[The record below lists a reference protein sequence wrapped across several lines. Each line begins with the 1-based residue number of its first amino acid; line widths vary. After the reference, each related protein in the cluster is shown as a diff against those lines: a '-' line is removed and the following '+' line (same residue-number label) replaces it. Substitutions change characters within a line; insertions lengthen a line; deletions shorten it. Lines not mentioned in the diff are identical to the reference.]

1 MACEYPNDAPF
12 QEMAELKNRLEEAE
26 ETLRA
31 IGRGQVDAFVV
42 SGSDGD
48 QVFTLKDADHPY
60 RVLVE
65 TMNEGAATLSE
76 DGTILYGNRRLADLL
91 GVELKQLIGTKL
103 AWYLSPMQRPLLNA
117 LMAQP
122 APGCAS
128 DEIVLITEQG
138 RTVPVVLCCCPFE
151 VPGGHGV
158 SVVVTDLTLRKRTE
172 EIVASERLASSIIEQ
187 AGEAIVVCDERGI
200 VIRASRVAHELCGA
214 NPLLSPFNELF
225 PLRFLVTGQPFSIF
239 SPLQGD
245 CTRGAEVEFAS
256 PQNRPLK
263 LLLNATSLTDSLGAA
278 IGCVVTL
285 TDFTQRKTMEE
296 AIRRKNAV
304 LEGVSAVLRAA
315 LTAPD
320 ERELAQCCLEI
331 AQQLTQSAYGFIG
344 ELREDGF
351 RELAVSN
358 PGWDACSALDS
369 QGHRASACEF
379 KVHGIY
385 SRVIAEGRALHVN
398 DLLNHPSRIG
408 LPSGHPPLDSFL
420 GVPLFRNSRMI
431 GMIAVANRTGGYS
444 QSQQESLELLAPAV
458 VEAFLRKRTEED
470 LKKLN
475 ADLEYRVN
483 QRTAELREKDQL
495 LLLQS
500 RQAAMGEMIG
510 NIAHQWRH
518 PLNLLGLTV
527 QQFLLFYDLGH
538 FDRGFVSQSVSKAM
552 ELIEH
557 MSRTIDDFRNYFKP
571 DKVKVDFNVKD
582 TVTGTLSLIRGSLQ
596 TPRIDIELNADQD
609 LVIHG
614 YPNEFAQVLIN
625 LLINARD
632 ALAERQ
638 CPAPK
643 VTIDISRDGETTIVA
658 VADNAG
664 GVPEEIIDK
673 IFDPYFSTKGPQL
686 GTGVG
691 LFMSKSIIERNMGG
705 RLGVRNTETGAE
717 FRIEI

>member
-1 MACEYPNDAPF
+1 MVGELPNDALL
-12 QEMAELKNRLEEAE
+12 QEIAELKSRLEEAE

-42 SGSDGD
+42 SGADGD
-48 QVFTLKDADHPY
+48 QVFTLKGADHPY

-76 DGTILYGNRRLADLL
+76 DGTILYGNQRLADLL
-91 GVELKQLIGTKL
+91 GVQLKQLIGTKL
-103 AWYLSPMQRPLLNA
+103 AWYVTPMQRPLLNA
-117 LMAQP
+117 LLALP
-122 APGCAS
+122 LPGCATE
-128 DEIVLITEQG
+128 EIALITEQG
-138 RTVPVVLCCCPFE
+138 RSVPVILCCCPFE

-158 SVVVTDLTLRKRTE
+158 SVVVTDLTLQKRTG

-187 AGEAIVVCDERGI
+187 AGEAIVVCDERGM
-200 VIRASRVAHELCGA
+200 VIRASRVAHALCGE
-214 NPLLSPFNELF
+214 NPLLRPFNELF
-225 PLRFLVTGQPFSIF
+225 PLRFLVSGQPFSIF

-245 CTRGAEVEFAS
+245 STRGSEVEFS
-256 PQNRPLK
+256 PPARKPLQ
-263 LLLNATSLTDSLGAA
+263 LLLNATSLKDSQGAA
-278 IGCVVTL
+278 IGCVVSM
-285 TDFTQRKTMEE
+285 TDFTQRKQMEE

-315 LTAPD
+315 LTAPTEHD
-320 ERELAQCCLEI
+320 LARACLAI
-331 AQQLTQSAYGFIG
+331 AQQLTQSEFGFIG
-344 ELREDGF
+344 EVREDGF
-351 RELAVSN
+351 QELAISN
-358 PGWDACSALDS
+358 PGWDACSTLDC
-369 QGHRASACEF
+369 QGHRAGSCDFAL
-379 KVHGIY
+379 HGIY
-385 SRVIAEGRALHVN
+385 GKVIREGRSHVTN
-398 DLLNHPSRIG
+398 DPLNDPSRIG
-408 LPSGHPPLDSFL
+408 LPGGHPPLESFL
-420 GVPLFRNSRMI
+420 GVPLFRNSRVI
-431 GMIAVANRTGGYS
+431 GMIAVANRQGGYTR
-444 QSQQESLELLAPAV
+444 SQQESLELLAPAV
-458 VEAFLRKRTEED
+458 VEAFLRKRAEED

-475 ADLEYRVN
+475 ADLENRVN

-571 DKVKVDFNVKD
+571 DKVKVDFNVRE
-582 TVTGTLSLIRGSLQ
+582 TVAGALSLIRGSLQ
-596 TPRIDIELNADQD
+596 TPRIEIELNADKD

-625 LLINARD
+625 ILINARD

-643 VTIDISRDGETTIVA
+643 VTINISRDCETTVVT

-664 GVPEEIIDK
+664 GVPGEIIDK
-673 IFDPYFSTKGPQL
+673 IFDPYFSTKSPQL

-705 RLGVRNTETGAE
+705 RLAVRNTELGAE

>member
-1 MACEYPNDAPF
+1 MACEYPNAVPF
-12 QEMAELKNRLEEAE
+12 QEVVELKNRLEEAE

-42 SGSDGD
+42 TGSDGD
-48 QVFTLKDADHPY
+48 QVFTLKGADHPY

-76 DGTILYGNRRLADLL
+76 DGTILYGNQRLADLL
-91 GVELKQLIGTKL
+91 GVQLTQLIGTKL

-122 APGCAS
+122 EPGGAS
-128 DEIVLITEQG
+128 DEMVLITEQG
-138 RTVPVVLCCCPFE
+138 QSIPVILCCCPFE

-158 SVVVTDLTLRKRTE
+158 SVVITDLTLRKKTE

-200 VIRASRVAHELCGA
+200 VIRASQVAHELCGS

-225 PLRFLVTGQPFSIF
+225 PLRFVSGQPFSIF

-245 CTRGAEVEFAS
+245 CTRCAEVEFPTQAR
-256 PQNRPLK
+256 QHLQ
-263 LLLNATSLTDSLGAA
+263 LLLNATSLTDSQGAI

-304 LEGVSAVLRAA
+304 LEAVSAVLRAA
-315 LTAPD
+315 LTAPT
-320 ERELAQCCLEI
+320 EHELAQACLGI
-331 AQQLTQSAYGFIG
+331 AQHLTQSAFGFIG
-344 ELREDGF
+344 EIHEDGF
-351 RELAVSN
+351 QQLAVSN
-358 PGWDACSALDS
+358 PGWDACDTLDC
-369 QGHRASACEF
+369 QGHRASVCEF

-385 SRVIAEGRALHVN
+385 GRVISDGRSHYCN
-398 DLLNHPSRIG
+398 DLLNHPNRIG
-408 LPSGHPPLDSFL
+408 LPNGHPPLDSIL
-420 GVPLFRNSRMI
+420 GVPLFRNSRI
-431 GMIAVANRTGGYS
+431 TGMIAVANRPGGFT
-444 QSQQESLELLAPAV
+444 QAQQESLELLAPAV
-458 VEAFLRKRTEED
+458 VEAFLRKRAEED
-470 LKKLN
+470 LKRLN
-475 ADLEYRVN
+475 AELENRVDL
-483 QRTAELREKDQL
+483 RTAELREKDQL

-538 FDRGFVSQSVSKAM
+538 FDRAFVSQSVSKAM

-571 DKVKVDFNVKD
+571 DKVKVDFNVRD

-596 TPRIDIELNADQD
+596 TPRIDIELHADRD

-625 LLINARD
+625 ILINARD

-643 VTIDISRDGETTIVA
+643 VTIHITRDGETTVVT

-664 GVPEEIIDK
+664 GVPDEIIDK

-705 RLGVRNTETGAE
+705 RLAVRNTEEGAE